1 MVEQSL
7 VFIKP
12 DGVRRGLMAEVIRR
26 FETRG
31 FKFLKLELRQLS
43 SQAVDKHYEEHIDK
57 PFFPNL
63 KQFILSGPI
72 LIMVLEGVRVIDTV
86 RQMVGPTDALDAPSG
101 TIRGD
106 LALSK
111 SENVIHASDSV
122 ASAKREI
129 ENFFG
134 SLDI

>member
-12 DGVRRGLMAEVIRR
+12 DGVKRRLMAEVIRR

-31 FKFLKLELRQLS
+31 FVFKKLELRQLTS
-43 SQAVDKHYEEHIDK
+43 DEVDRHYEEHIDK
-57 PFFPNL
+57 PFFPRL
-63 KQFILSGPI
+63 KEFILSGPI
-72 LIMVLEGVRVIDTV
+72 LLIVLEGERVIETI
-86 RQMVGPTDALDAPSG
+86 RTMVGPTDALDALPG

-111 SENVIHASDSV
+111 GENVIHASDGV
-122 ASAKREI
+122 KSAQREI
-129 ENFFG
+129 SNFFG
-134 SLDI
+134 ALTR

>member
-12 DGVRRGLMAEVIRR
+12 DGVKRGLMANIIGR

-31 FKFLKLELRQLS
+31 FVFKKLELRQLDS
-43 SQAVDKHYEEHIDK
+43 DQIDRHYEEHVDK
-57 PFFPNL
+57 PFYPGL

-72 LIMVLEGVRVIDTV
+72 LIMVLEGVRVIETV
-86 RQMVGPTDALDAPSG
+86 RQMVGPTDALDAASG

-129 ENFFG
+129 ANFFAAI
-134 SLDI
+134 DH

>member
-1 MVEQSL
+1 MVEKSC

-12 DGVRRGLMAEVIRR
+12 DGVKRGLMAEVIRR

-31 FKFLKLELRQLS
+31 FQFLKLELRQLTS
-43 SQAVDKHYEEHIDK
+43 EEVDKHYQEHLDK
-57 PFFPNL
+57 AFFPNL
-63 KQFILSGPI
+63 KEFILSGPI
-72 LIMVLEGVRVIDTV
+72 LIMVLEGERVIETI
-86 RQMVGPTDALDAPSG
+86 RKMVGPTDALDAPSG

-111 SENVIHASDSV
+111 SQNVIHASDSV
-122 ASAKREI
+122 ASATREI

-134 SLDI
+134 SLDH

>member
-12 DGVRRGLMAEVIRR
+12 DGVKRQLMAEVVGR
-26 FETRG
+26 FERRG
-31 FKFLKLELRQLS
+31 FIFRKLELRQLNS
-43 SQAVDKHYEEHIDK
+43 EEVDRHYEEHVGRDFY
-57 PFFPNL
+57 PRL
-63 KQFILSGPI
+63 KDFILSGPV
-72 LIMVLEGVRVIDTV
+72 LIMVLEGPRAIDTI
-86 RQMVGPTDALDAPSG
+86 RKMVGVTDSLDAEPG

-106 LALSK
+106 LSLDK
-111 SENVIHASDSV
+111 GQNVVHASDSE

-134 SLDI
+134 ALVH

>member
-1 MVEQSL
+1 MVEKSC

-12 DGVRRGLMAEVIRR
+12 DGVKRGLMAEVIRR

-31 FKFLKLELRQLS
+31 FQFLKLELRQLTS
-43 SQAVDKHYEEHIDK
+43 ADVDKHYEEHLDK

-63 KQFILSGPI
+63 KDFILSGPI
-72 LIMVLEGVRVIDTV
+72 LIMVLEGERVIETI
-86 RQMVGPTDALDAPSG
+86 RKMVGPTDALDAPSG

-111 SENVIHASDSV
+111 SQNVIHASDSV
-122 ASAKREI
+122 ASATREI

-134 SLDI
+134 SLDH

>member
-1 MVEQSL
+1 MVEKSL

-12 DGVRRGLMAEVIRR
+12 DGVKRRLMAEIVGR

-31 FKFLKLELRQLS
+31 FTFNKLELRQLS
-43 SQAVDKHYEEHIDK
+43 PEEVDRHYVEHVDK
-57 PFFPNL
+57 PFYPGL
-63 KQFILSGPI
+63 KEFILSGPI
-72 LIMVLEGVRVIDTV
+72 LIMVLEGDKVIDTI
-86 RQMVGPTDALDAPSG
+86 RQMVGPTDALEAPAG

-111 SENVIHASDSV
+111 GENVIHASDSV
-122 ASAKREI
+122 ASAQREI

-134 SLDI
+134 SLVH

>member
-12 DGVRRGLMAEVIRR
+12 DGVRRNLMAEVVGR
-26 FETRG
+26 FERRG
-31 FKFLKLELRQLS
+31 FGFKKLELRTLS
-43 SQAVDKHYEEHIDK
+43 PNEVDAHYQEHVGKDFY
-57 PFFPNL
+57 PRL
-63 KQFILSGPI
+63 RDFILSGPV
-72 LIMVLEGVRVIDTV
+72 LLMVLEGARAIDVI
-86 RQMVGPTDALDAPSG
+86 RAMVGPTDALDALPG

-111 SENVIHASDSV
+111 GENIIHASDSV
-122 ASAKREI
+122 ASAEREI

-134 SLDI
+134 PLVA

>member
-1 MVEQSL
+1 MVEKSC

-12 DGVRRGLMAEVIRR
+12 DGVKRGLMAEVIRR

-31 FKFLKLELRQLS
+31 FQFLKLELRQLTS
-43 SQAVDKHYEEHIDK
+43 EEVDKHYQEHLDK
-57 PFFPNL
+57 AFFPNL
-63 KQFILSGPI
+63 KEFILSGPI
-72 LIMVLEGVRVIDTV
+72 LIMVLEGERVLETI
-86 RQMVGPTDALDAPSG
+86 RKMVGPTDALDAPSG

-111 SENVIHASDSV
+111 SQNVIHASDSV
-122 ASAKREI
+122 ASATREI

-134 SLDI
+134 SLDH

>member
-12 DGVRRGLMAEVIRR
+12 DGVKRRLISEIVGR
-26 FETRG
+26 FEKRG

-43 SQAVDKHYEEHIDK
+43 NDEVDRHYQEHVGRDFY
-57 PFFPNL
+57 PRL
-63 KQFILSGPI
+63 KDFILSGPV
-72 LIMVLEGVRVIDTV
+72 LIMVLEGERVVDTI
-86 RQMVGPTDALDAPSG
+86 RKMVGVTDSLDADPG

-106 LALSK
+106 LALDK
-111 SENVIHASDSV
+111 GENVIHASDSTE
-122 ASAKREI
+122 SAQREI

-134 SLDI
+134 ALVH